1 MTLSK
6 PLLVVKGP
14 HSYAGFQHVPPLFCG
29 HLLMDI
35 GILDSEP
42 SLLFRY
48 VHLLKLGCQCLFQ
61 GENASPRTH

>member
-14 HSYAGFQHVPPLFCG
+14 HSSAGFQHVPPLFCG

-35 GILDSEP
+35 RNIRFRARSTLQIHSPSEVKMSVP
-42 SLLFRY
+42 LSGAEC
-48 VHLLKLGCQCLFQ
+48 K
-61 GENASPRTH
+61 P

>member
-35 GILDSEP
+35 RNIRFSAQSALQIRSPSEV
-42 SLLFRY
+42 SLSVPLS
-48 VHLLKLGCQCLFQ
+48 G
-61 GENASPRTH
+61 GECKP